1 MVRVA
6 FTVALLVAVAGVV
19 APAAEYAGIER
30 SDTAVR
36 DAVDR
41 LVEEARALD
50 RGNDALPTDAGPA
63 RRSVVLSL
71 PTEGFASARTERLT
85 IGPPASETAK
95 APEGTRFAWRVDGG
109 TTHTVVAE
117 GVRIRPASGRRLT
130 VAAGRV
136 QLGLALVALAD
147 RRDTVVRVRREG

>member
-19 APAAEYAGIER
+19 VPAVEYAGVER

-41 LVEEARALD
+41 LVEEGRALD
-50 RGNDALPTDAGPA
+50 RGNDALPEDAGPA
-63 RRSVVLSL
+63 RRAVTLSL
-71 PTEGFASARTERLT
+71 PTHGFASARVERLT
-85 IGPPASETAK
+85 VGPPANGTSET
-95 APEGTRFAWRVDGG
+95 PEATRFAWRVDGG

-117 GVRIRPASGRRLT
+117 GVRIRPANGRQLT
-130 VAAGRV
+130 VAAGR
-136 QLGLALVALAD
+136 LRLELALVAVPD
-147 RRDTVVRVRREG
+147 RRGAVVRVRREG